1 MNKDINENDYVF
13 ASSGSLVMDCPN
25 CKQVHFRSGISILYN
40 KHKEFC
46 VYCNSELIPR
56 KVNK

>member
-1 MNKDINENDYVF
+1 MNNY
-13 ASSGSLVMDCPN
+13 AYGSSGSLIMDCPN
-25 CKQVHFRSGISILYN
+25 IECKQVHFRQAISVLYN

-56 KVNK
+56 KVTK